1 MNAFKE
7 NANSIAL
14 CLFELI
20 VGILLL
26 INPIGFTSGIITITG
41 LVLMAFG
48 IIEIVKYFKESLVEA
63 AIGQT
68 LVKGLVFILAGG
80 FCTFKTEW
88 FVRTFP
94 VLTIIYG
101 IVILL
106 TGISKVQLTVD
117 MLRRKNKKWF
127 WAAINAVISIICAIV
142 ILNSPFTSTAVL
154 WSFTGITMI
163 FEGVLDVITMIIKK
177 NEEGNNE

>member
-1 MNAFKE
+1 MKTLKE
-7 NANSIAL
+7 NVNNMAL

-26 INPIGFTSGIITITG
+26 INPIGFTSGIIRITG
-41 LVLMAFG
+41 LVLIVLG
-48 IIEIVKYFKESLVEA
+48 IIESVKYFKESVKEA
-63 AIGQT
+63 ALRQT

-80 FCTFKTEW
+80 FCTFKTDW
-88 FVRTFP
+88 FVVTFP

-106 TGISKVQLTVD
+106 TGIGKVQLTVD
-117 MLRRKNKKWF
+117 MLRQKNKKWY

-154 WSFTGITMI
+154 WIFTGITLI
-163 FEGVLDVITMIIKK
+163 FEGVLDMLTMVIRLPMGSG
-177 NEEGNNE
+177 E